1 MSGQSAIPRRP
12 IEINRLSPGHKPSK
26 ALVGARDTRAPLRL
40 ITLISLMRS
49 RARYTAG
56 PQEASAASPHGQ
68 HVQRYGQIRI
78 DSDSPSPPA
87 LSPSARL
94 REPNRAYRRASR
106 SDLRDRGHQLPSK
119 FV

>member
-1 MSGQSAIPRRP
+1 MFGQSAIARRP
-12 IEINRLSPGHKPSK
+12 IEINRLSPGRKPSK

-40 ITLISLMRS
+40 VTLVSLMGS
-49 RARYTAG
+49 RARRTAG

-68 HVQRYGQIRI
+68 RVQRYVQIRI

-87 LSPSARL
+87 RTPSARL

-106 SDLRDRGHQLPSK
+106 SELRDRVHQLPSK
-119 FV
+119 FL